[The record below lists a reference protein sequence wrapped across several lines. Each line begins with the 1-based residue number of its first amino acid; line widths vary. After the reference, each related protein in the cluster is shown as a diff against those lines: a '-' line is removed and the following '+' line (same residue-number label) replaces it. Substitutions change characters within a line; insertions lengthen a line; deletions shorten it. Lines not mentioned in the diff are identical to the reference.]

1 MTRINCIPVTELTR
15 EHLLA
20 EYRELPR
27 VFRLARVCRVPA
39 EYVLG
44 KGHVTFFYNKLAWCQ
59 RRQAE
64 LVCEMKRRGY
74 KPNFEADTL
83 PRAAAELYGDWVPDD
98 RAMSLNRARIRERL
112 HA

>member
-15 EHLLA
+15 EHLVA

-27 VFRLARVCRVPA
+27 VFKLARVCPVPP

-59 RRQAE
+59 RRQGQ
-64 LVCEMKRRGY
+64 LVDEMKRRGY
-74 KPNFEADTL
+74 KPNFDASTL
-83 PRAAAELYGDWVPDD
+83 PTAEPGLYGDWVPDE
-98 RAMSLNRARIRERL
+98 RAMSLNRVRIKERL
-112 HA
+112 A